1 MNKDTPW
8 YLLPPTEEEL
18 RWCGS
23 GQWNGVPDH
32 LRPRFLESEIEV
44 RGRLAREEMQDTAEA
59 FPQWITSDTIL
70 EREIAPKLGA
80 YIYQNQYDKSSINIA
95 FLPRDI
101 DGFVPEEDRLEF
113 YRRHCRFSAWA
124 FDALELKEYL
134 EGMIGKPSDQD
145 TMATMKGEVNRRI
158 KEYSSNNFPGFKEK
172 FLEFMGIS
180 PVAHIIKQSID
191 YTVMREWL
199 KTPEAKPN
207 NKLILAAWPPCE
219 ACRASLTMTAPEY
232 KATDLEFHPAHDPPV
247 IVASGDDE
255 VSMEVAYCPRCGR
268 PLTEEAAEALQ
279 QRIATITK

>member
-18 RWCGS
+18 RLCGS

-44 RGRLAREEMQDTAEA
+44 RGRLAREEMQTAAEA
-59 FPQWITSDTIL
+59 FPQWLTSDIIL
-70 EREIAPKLGA
+70 KGEIAPRLGA

-134 EGMIGKPSDQD
+134 EGMIGGPSDQD
-145 TMATMKGEVNRRI
+145 AMAVMEGEVNRRI
-158 KEYSSNNFPGFKEK
+158 KEYSSNNFPGFREK
-172 FLEFMGIS
+172 FLDFMGIS
-180 PVAHIIKQSID
+180 PIAQEIKFTLTHES
-191 YTVMREWL
+191 
-199 KTPEAKPN
+199 PEA
-207 NKLILAAWPPCE
+207 AQSA
-219 ACRASLTMTAPEY
+219 
-232 KATDLEFHPAHDPPV
+232 
-247 IVASGDDE
+247 ASGEKGVCGVEGPGWPWCVDCVHGNMEYIGDKFSDQIEYDGRQCLLGHRWEEGAPYPDDF
-255 VSMEVAYCPRCGR
+255 
-268 PLTEEAAEALQ
+268 
-279 QRIATITK
+279 